1 MACLF
6 RYMLPHR
13 RLLLMVACI
22 VFMLCRNQA
31 ARAEDI
37 DVAREQFKTG
47 EYKKCLELTRKAI
60 EDSTYR
66 TRRHLWILMVES
78 LMALGQ
84 YEEAAKEVDLALLR
98 YPMSSCLL
106 KLGHKA
112 HLYCGQTDRAS
123 EMLKK
128 IYRYGGSFKIEF
140 WDPPD
145 LVALGETLLL
155 LGSEPRIILEQLFNR
170 ALRIDPNC
178 REAYLAA
185 AALALDKQDYD
196 LAASQYR
203 KALERFGDDPDMH
216 FGLAKAFYH
225 SDRNLM
231 IKSLDAAIFINPNHV
246 PSLLLLA
253 EHQIDCEDYASAG
266 KLLDHALAVN
276 PWNSEA
282 WALRAVISHL
292 DNDPNAVKS
301 CRTNALKFWPK
312 NPIVDY
318 LIGKKLSQKYRFA
331 EGAAYQRQALQF
343 DPGYVA
349 AKSQLAEDLLR
360 LGDETKGWAMAEEV
374 YKADQYNVLAYNL
387 VNLRDNM
394 SKFKTLNA
402 DGFIIRM
409 DELEEAVYGKK
420 VLKLLQQAKSQLCQ
434 KYSFELNDSVTLEL
448 FPNQQDFAV
457 RTFGMPGGDGFLG
470 VCFGNVITANSPRA
484 SRAINWESTLWHEF
498 CHVVTLNLTHNKMP
512 RWLSEGISVYEERQR
527 NPACGQHMN
536 SEYRKMIL
544 AGELVPISRLSSAFL
559 SPPTPMHLQF
569 AYYESS
575 LVVEFLVDKF
585 GLESLKDILADLAKG
600 EEINAVIS
608 RRMAPIEKIE
618 KQFEAFARKQA
629 EDLANN
635 IDWAEPEKG
644 QVDPSEPEA
653 LADWLQKHPNSF
665 WALTLRANQLMDEEN
680 WQQAQIPLKKLISLY
695 PNYTGE
701 GNAYSLLAQIY
712 RKLNEI
718 EQERLTLNK
727 LAIVSDNAVEA
738 YGRLMEIAMEQKDW
752 PAIIE
757 NGNKYMA
764 VYPMLGTVHW
774 QMGRANEELGHNEEA
789 IDSYRRLLLLDPADP
804 ADINYRLAKLFQ
816 DRDPGAAKRY
826 VLEALADAPRFRQAH
841 RLLLKI
847 ISDTHSDS
855 SGSKSTP
862 NNQDDLSATQEDT
875 P

>member
-1 MACLF
+1 M
-6 RYMLPHR
+6 
-13 RLLLMVACI
+13 
-22 VFMLCRNQA
+22 VFMLGRNQA
-31 ARAEDI
+31 AHAEDI
-37 DVAREQFKTG
+37 DIAREQFNTG
-47 EYKKCLELTRKAI
+47 QYQKCLELTRKAI

-66 TRRHLWILMVES
+66 TRRHLWILMIEA

-84 YEEAAKEVDLALLR
+84 YDEAAKEVDLALLR
-98 YPMSSCLL
+98 YPMSSRLL
-106 KLGHKA
+106 KLGHKT
-112 HLYCGQTDRAS
+112 HQYCGQTDRAT

-170 ALRIDPNC
+170 ASRIDPNC

-203 KALERFGDDPDMH
+203 KALKRFGDEPDMH
-216 FGLAKAFYH
+216 CGLAKAFYH

-253 EHQIDCEDYASAG
+253 EHQIDCEDYASAD
-266 KLLDHALAVN
+266 KLLDKALAVN
-276 PWNSEA
+276 PWHSET
-282 WALRAVISHL
+282 WALRAVIFHL
-292 DNDPNAVKS
+292 GNDPNEVRS
-301 CRTNALKFWPK
+301 CRKNALKFWPT
-312 NPIVDY
+312 NPIVDH

-331 EGAAYQRQALQF
+331 EGAAYQRQALKF
-343 DPGYVA
+343 DTKYLA
-349 AKSQLAEDLLR
+349 AKIQLAEDLLR
-360 LGDETKGWAMAEEV
+360 LGDESKGWTLAEEV

-394 SKFKTLNA
+394 SKFNTLNE

-409 DELEEAVYGKK
+409 DELEAAVYGKR
-420 VLKLLQQAKSQLCQ
+420 VLELLQQAKSHLCQ
-434 KYSFELNDSVTLEL
+434 KYGFELNNSVTLEL

-484 SRAINWESTLWHEF
+484 SRALNWESTLWHEF

-512 RWLSEGISVYEERQR
+512 RWVSEGISVYEEIQR
-527 NPACGQHMN
+527 NPAWGQHMT

-575 LVVEFLVDKF
+575 LVVEFFVDKY
-585 GLESLKDILADLAKG
+585 GLGSLKDILADLAKG

-618 KQFEAFARKQA
+618 KQFEAFARKRA
-629 EDLANN
+629 EDLAKNV
-635 IDWAEPEKG
+635 DWSEPAAG
-644 QVDPSEPEA
+644 QVNFSDPEV
-653 LADWLQKHPNSF
+653 LAEWLTKHPNSF
-665 WALTLRANQLMDEEN
+665 WALTLRANQLLEDEN
-680 WQQAQIPLKKLISLY
+680 WEQAQILLKKLLSLY

-712 RKLNEI
+712 RKLDETK
-718 EQERLTLNK
+718 EERLILNK
-727 LAIVSDNAVEA
+727 LAKVSANAVGA

-789 IDSYRRLLLLDPADP
+789 IDSYKHLLLLDPQDP

-816 DRDPGAAKRY
+816 DKDPGTAKRY

-847 ISDTHSDS
+847 ISDTRSDS
-855 SGSKSTP
+855 SDSGSTP
-862 NNQDDLSATQEDT
+862 HNQDNNPTTKEDA

>member
-1 MACLF
+1 MAFSF
-6 RYMLPHR
+6 RYMLHYS
-13 RLLLMVACI
+13 RLKLMVACI
-22 VFMLCRNQA
+22 VFLLGSSLTA
-31 ARAEDI
+31 HAEDI

-47 EYKKCLELTRKAI
+47 QYKKCLDLTRKAI

-66 TRRHLWILMVES
+66 SRRYLWILMVET
-78 LMALGQ
+78 LMELGQ
-84 YEEAAKEVDLALLR
+84 YDEAAKEVDLALLR
-98 YPMSSCLL
+98 YPMSSRIL

-112 HLYCGQTDRAS
+112 HLSCGQTDHAS

-128 IYRYGGSFKIEF
+128 IYRYGGSFKLEF

-170 ALRIDPNC
+170 ASRIDPNC

-196 LAASQYR
+196 LAANQYR

-216 FGLAKAFYH
+216 CGLAKAFYH
-225 SDRNLM
+225 SDRSQM

-266 KLLDHALAVN
+266 KLLDKALDVN
-276 PWNSEA
+276 PWRPET

-292 DNDPNAVKS
+292 GNDPNEVKN

-318 LIGKKLSQKYRFA
+318 LIGRKLSQKYRFA
-331 EGAAYQRQALQF
+331 EGAAYQRQSLQF
-343 DPGYVA
+343 DPGYLA
-349 AKSQLAEDLLR
+349 AKIQLTEDLLR
-360 LGDETKGWAMAEEV
+360 LGDESKGWTLAEEV
-374 YKADQYNVLAYNL
+374 YQADQYNVLAYNL

-394 SKFKTLNA
+394 SKFQTLKE

-409 DELEEAVYGKK
+409 DKHEEAVYGKR
-420 VLKLLQQAKSQLCQ
+420 VLELLQQAKSHLCQ
-434 KYSFELNDSVTLEL
+434 KYGFELNEPVTIEL

-457 RTFGMPGGDGFLG
+457 RTFGMPGGDGILG
-470 VCFGNVITANSPRA
+470 VCFGNVITANSPKA
-484 SRAINWESTLWHEF
+484 SRALNWESTWWHEF

-512 RWLSEGISVYEERQR
+512 RWLSEGISVYEEIQR
-527 NPACGQHMN
+527 NPVWGQHMN
-536 SEYRKMIL
+536 AEYRKMIL

-559 SPPTPMHLQF
+559 SPRTPMHLQF

-575 LVVEFLVDKF
+575 LVVEFLVDKY
-585 GLESLKDILADLAKG
+585 GLESIKIILADLAKG

-608 RRMAPIEKIE
+608 RRMAPIDKIE
-618 KQFEAFARKQA
+618 KEFEAFARKRA
-629 EDLANN
+629 EDMATNV
-635 IDWAEPEKG
+635 DWTEPETGK
-644 QVDPSEPEA
+644 VDFSDPEA
-653 LADWLQKHPNSF
+653 LAEWLQKHPNSF
-665 WALTLRANQLMDEEN
+665 WALTLRANQLLEEES
-680 WQQAQIPLKKLISLY
+680 WEQAQIPLKKLISLY
-695 PNYTGE
+695 PNYTGD

-712 RKLNEI
+712 RKIDDI
-718 EQERLTLNK
+718 EQERLILSK
-727 LAIVSDNAVEA
+727 LATVSANAVEA

-752 PAIIE
+752 AAIIE

-804 ADINYRLAKLFQ
+804 ADINYRLAKLYQ
-816 DRDPGAAKRY
+816 DQDPDIAKRY
-826 VLEALADAPRFRQAH
+826 VLESLADAPRFRQAH

-847 ISDTHSDS
+847 ISDTRSDS
-855 SGSKSTP
+855 SDSESTP
-862 NNQDDLSATQEDT
+862 NNQDDLSVTQEDE